1 MIRHVTLL
9 LGGPLLLA
17 ACVEEPPPRS
27 ITEFVENPMM
37 LEAAM
42 IRCAQN
48 RSETRY
54 DAECVNARQA
64 VARVQARE
72 EAARKAALE
81 AESERK
87 RRALRR
93 TQEAAAEARRR
104 AERAR
109 EEAEYVAEYGIEP
122 LDTGEASDSMP
133 DGNLPVAVV
142 PDAPDQPGLVDTG
155 VDAPLITDGANVPLA
170 QPEPTEPPPQ

>member
-1 MIRHVTLL
+1 MTRHLTLL
-9 LGGPLLLA
+9 LAGLLVLV
-17 ACVEEPPPRS
+17 ACAKEPPPRS
-27 ITEFVENPMM
+27 ITEFVENPMI

-87 RRALRR
+87 RKALRR

-109 EEAEYVAEYGIEP
+109 EDAEYIAEYGIEP
-122 LDTGEASDSMP
+122 LDAGESSNPTP

-142 PDAPDQPGLVDTG
+142 PEAPDQPGVVDTG
-155 VDAPLITDGANVPLA
+155 VDTPPLTDGGNAPLA

>member
-1 MIRHVTLL
+1 MTRHLTIL
-9 LGGPLLLA
+9 LGGLLMLV
-17 ACVEEPPPRS
+17 ACTKEPPPRS

-42 IRCAQN
+42 VRCAQN

-64 VARVQARE
+64 AARVQARE
-72 EAARKAALE
+72 EAASRAALE

-87 RRALRR
+87 RKALRR
-93 TQEAAAEARRR
+93 TQAAAAEARRR

-109 EEAEYVAEYGIEP
+109 EEAEYIAEYGIEP
-122 LDTGEASDSMP
+122 LDTGEASDPVS

-142 PDAPDQPGLVDTG
+142 PEAPDQAGAVDAG
-155 VDAPLITDGANVPLA
+155 VDAPLITDGANAPLA

>member
-1 MIRHVTLL
+1 MV
-9 LGGPLLLA
+9 
-17 ACVEEPPPRS
+17 
-27 ITEFVENPMM
+27 
-37 LEAAM
+37 
-42 IRCAQN
+42 RCAQN
-48 RSETRY
+48 RAETRY

-64 VARVQARE
+64 VARVQAKE

-87 RRALRR
+87 RKALRS
-93 TQEAAAEARRR
+93 TQAAAAEARRR

-122 LDTGEASDSMP
+122 LDTGEANDSTA

-142 PDAPDQPGLVDTG
+142 PDAPGQPGLVDTG
-155 VDAPLITDGANVPLA
+155 VDTPPIADGANAPLA